1 MVKKRIISFI
11 LLIFL
16 TSLLS
21 SSLTLN
27 FLSKITTSSPES
39 IPQET
44 KKIQQDYMRKTLDR
58 NTDPLGLQENQALDK
73 FLSQSSIK
81 WVIRSGKKHILN

>member
-81 WVIRSGKKHILN
+81 WVIRSGKRHILN